1 MLLCCLR
8 RNVDM
13 LLVIHV
19 VVVSR
24 HQHKLRAY
32 QRLVSSTRHGQSR
45 LNVLHLTLQPF
56 TTRDGARY
64 WLRIAIYANLTCIRR
79 PPLRGRGSCWNIA
92 MMTFG
97 TKNLEWCGYP
107 TVKKF

>member
-79 PPLRGRGSCWNIA
+79 PR
-92 MMTFG
+92 
-97 TKNLEWCGYP
+97 
-107 TVKKF
+107 